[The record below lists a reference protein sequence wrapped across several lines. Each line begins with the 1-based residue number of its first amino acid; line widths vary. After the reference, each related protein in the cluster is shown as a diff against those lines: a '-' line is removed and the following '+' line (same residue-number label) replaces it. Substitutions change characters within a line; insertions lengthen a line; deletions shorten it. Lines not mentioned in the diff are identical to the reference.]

1 MSQKNGQFQPDPP
14 RRFRD
19 FFVLT
24 VGAVS
29 VLALLYLT
37 GAIGLVEW
45 ITAAIVMST
54 NGRTSIPGVSM
65 EKIK

>member
-45 ITAAIVMST
+45 ITAAIVMSSSAT
-54 NGRTSIPGVSM
+54 L
-65 EKIK
+65 